1 MNNIREKNKTLNS
14 LSIFFLLY
22 ICSEKISL
30 TWLTN
35 WNFSLFF
42 NGFVVNKV
50 VNQKSTDFFSLLTK
64 KLFLTFF
71 LVCGIF
77 LVKGVVGMNREELD
91 NNSNVDL
98 SKLPANKRHAIEKAK
113 NSRGTYNNNKS
124 ATSYL
129 SQPNVQEFNRAIQ
142 KKIFNSSGLGRPYA
156 FSSIEQLQ
164 QDMGEFFE
172 LCANTQTVPTITS
185 LALWL
190 GVDKTTIYEHANNS
204 NSPFST
210 ILKNTLT
217 YCHSVMQNGTVEGK
231 INPVTYIF
239 ISKND
244 YGMRDDKNITVSATQ
259 GSNVNTEETAN
270 ALRKQIEEETT
281 PNATLVSEE

>member
-1 MNNIREKNKTLNS
+1 MT
-14 LSIFFLLY
+14 
-22 ICSEKISL
+22 
-30 TWLTN
+30 
-35 WNFSLFF
+35 
-42 NGFVVNKV
+42 
-50 VNQKSTDFFSLLTK
+50 
-64 KLFLTFF
+64 
-71 LVCGIF
+71 
-77 LVKGVVGMNREELD
+77 REELVSD
-91 NNSNVDL
+91 STIDL
-98 SKLPANKRHAIEKAK
+98 SKLPENKRRAIEKSK

-129 SQPNVQEFNRAIQ
+129 SQPNVQEFNRSMQ

-164 QDMGEFFE
+164 KDMGEFFE

-190 GVDKTTIYEHANNS
+190 GVDKDTIYAHANNS
-204 NSPFST
+204 NSPFSD

-217 YCHSVMQNGTVEGK
+217 YCHSIMQNGTVEGK

-244 YGMRDDKNITVSATQ
+244 YGMRDDKNIQISATQ
-259 GSNVNTEETAN
+259 GSNVNTNETAE
-270 ALRKQIEEETT
+270 ALRKQLEEENV
-281 PNATLVSEE
+281 PNANVVSEN